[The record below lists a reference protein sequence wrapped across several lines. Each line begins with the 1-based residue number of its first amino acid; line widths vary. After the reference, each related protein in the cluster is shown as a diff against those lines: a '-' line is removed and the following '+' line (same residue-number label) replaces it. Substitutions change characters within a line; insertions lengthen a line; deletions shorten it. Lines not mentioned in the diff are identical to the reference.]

1 MFARQTLGPDTL
13 EALASVAD
21 TVAQGAERK
30 QTEGRL
36 IAHQRQWEEAQ
47 LLARLGSWSWNIPT
61 GALTWSDELYRIFGL
76 DKDAFHPTH
85 QAFLDLVHP
94 DDLALFEGAL
104 EDSLKGRRSYD
115 FEFRIVRPDGTV
127 RTLYSRGQAIF
138 DETGKPLRMSGTAQ
152 DITERKQAEEKL
164 RGSSRRT
171 SVQCFG
177 SPIPNFNRSFTSARL
192 MKPSGAAPARAFAPG
207 PMHSSTRFIRKIA
220 RGCLMHARF
229 GRTLPTSWSI
239 ASFVQMARCDGSAIG
254 PSRCMTLRAG

>member
-1 MFARQTLGPDTL
+1 VNDPRTTHREWAKQERIVAFAGCPLLVEGRLFGVLAMFARQTLGPDTL
-13 EALASVAD
+13 EALALVAD

-30 QTEGRL
+30 QTEGKL

-85 QAFLDLVHP
+85 QAFPDLVHP

-115 FEFRIVRPDGTV
+115 CEFRIVRPDGTV

-138 DETGKPLRMSGTAQ
+138 DETGKPLRMSGIAQ

-164 RGSSRRT
+164 RESEERFRQLT
-171 SVQCFG
+171 EN
-177 SPIPNFNRSFTSARL
+177 I
-192 MKPSGAAPARAFAPG
+192 GAVFWLADIRQPG
-207 PMHSSTRFIRKIA
+207 
-220 RGCLMHARF
+220 L
-229 GRTLPTSWSI
+229 
-239 ASFVQMARCDGSAIG
+239 
-254 PSRCMTLRAG
+254 